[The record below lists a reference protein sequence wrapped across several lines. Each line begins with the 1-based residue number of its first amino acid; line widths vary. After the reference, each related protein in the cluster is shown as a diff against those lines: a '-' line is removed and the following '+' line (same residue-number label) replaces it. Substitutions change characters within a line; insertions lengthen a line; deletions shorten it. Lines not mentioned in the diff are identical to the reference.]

1 MKRRPSFPLLPVLAA
16 VLLLQTLLVPA
27 LCLAAVGGTGGL
39 AIEICTADGLL
50 TVRQAAD
57 DAAGHEEAGHG
68 GACLVCHALPQGAAL
83 AAPALP
89 GPAWIGLAV
98 TAAVAES
105 AAPPHSIRGPPS
117 GARAPPAFS

>member
-1 MKRRPSFPLLPVLAA
+1 MKRRLPFPLLPVLAA
-16 VLLLQTLLVPA
+16 LLLLQTVLAPA
-27 LCLAAVGGTGGL
+27 LCLAAAGGSGGL

-50 TVRQAAD
+50 TLRQAAE

-68 GACLVCHALPQGAAL
+68 GTCLVCHALPQGAAL
-83 AAPALP
+83 AQPALP
-89 GPAWIGLAV
+89 GPAWIGIAV
-98 TAAVAES
+98 TAGAAES